1 MHEVALRSGCRP
13 RVVNKTA
20 VVAGAVRAASGISFL
35 VAPERAQLLWSQ
47 RPASDPTAR
56 LLLRSMGYRD
66 ALIGGALLINGARSR
81 PSVASWFLASAGAD
95 TADLIG
101 GLAVRDELSRR
112 DHVMGIGGAA
122 VGVLIGLAGWAAA
135 RRPDRRVS

>member
-1 MHEVALRSGCRP
+1 MRLRFGCKP
-13 RVVNKTA
+13 RVVNKPA

-35 VAPERAQLLWSQ
+35 VSPERAQLLWSQ
-47 RPASDPTAR
+47 RPATDPTTR

-66 ALIGGALLINGARSR
+66 ALIGGALLVEGLRSR
-81 PSVASWFLASAGAD
+81 PSVSSWFLASAGAD

-101 GLAVRDELSRR
+101 GLAVRDELSQR

-122 VGVLIGLAGWAAA
+122 VGIVIGLAGWATA
-135 RRPDRRVS
+135 RRASRRIS